1 MGVSKIFLL
10 KITYYWKSELL
21 TTFFKDESIRLLKTC
36 SPPPHLQGINP
47 NLNRP
52 DLFRQGS
59 DEKNLI
65 NEDPERPEDRDQVN
79 HHPEPDRPSSSLPS
93 IQVSNISDK
102 YDGIGTN
109 PPETGRRRDSHRL
122 VSDLMNEYS
131 TFSEILPPP
140 THPEISRWKIKSN
153 GFKTETN

>member
-1 MGVSKIFLL
+1 MFNPQILHFFNGGGAQGGFKNLPLRNYLKLKSKIVNGSL
-10 KITYYWKSELL
+10 
-21 TTFFKDESIRLLKTC
+21 
-36 SPPPHLQGINP
+36 
-47 NLNRP
+47 

-79 HHPEPDRPSSSLPS
+79 HHPEPDRPPASLPG
-93 IQVSNISDK
+93 IQVSHISDK

-109 PPETGRRRDSHRL
+109 PTEAGGRRDSQRL
-122 VSDLMNEYS
+122 ASDLMNEYS
-131 TFSEILPPP
+131 MFSEILPPP

>member
-1 MGVSKIFLL
+1 M
-10 KITYYWKSELL
+10 
-21 TTFFKDESIRLLKTC
+21 
-36 SPPPHLQGINP
+36 QGINP
-47 NLNRP
+47 IANRP
-52 DLFRQGS
+52 DLLRQGS

-65 NEDPERPEDRDQVN
+65 NEDPERTEDRDQVN

-93 IQVSNISDK
+93 IQVSHISDK

-109 PPETGRRRDSHRL
+109 HPETGRRRDSHRL
-122 VSDLMNEYS
+122 VADLMNEYS